1 MAKKQ
6 GQFSGEMIDF
16 STNGIVT
23 TGYPH
28 AKKKKEEA
36 SRHWPYTFAKTLKKW
51 IIGLNVN
58 CKTIKILE
66 DNIGK
71 NPRVTLGL
79 AMSFYIEYLYMHNL

>member
-28 AKKKKEEA
+28 AKKKRK
-36 SRHWPYTFAKTLKKW
+36 HLDIGLTHFAKTLKMDHRPK
-51 IIGLNVN
+51 
-58 CKTIKILE
+58 CKLQ
-66 DNIGK
+66 NYK
-71 NPRVTLGL
+71 NSRR
-79 AMSFYIEYLYMHNL
+79 